1 MFPITAIES
10 VNDRYESFH
19 SFLIQILEMYAQEQN
34 GECDRA
40 RKSVLDILLIAM
52 QEVTEE
58 FSDRETDNLVFE
70 SSSKC
75 SKVMYRC
82 IVNEIS
88 NSTFKICR
96 MANPPFPKK
105 R

>member
-1 MFPITAIES
+1 MK
-10 VNDRYESFH
+10 
-19 SFLIQILEMYAQEQN
+19 
-34 GECDRA
+34 CDRA

-75 SKVMYRC
+75 SKAMYRC

-88 NSTFKICR
+88 NSTFKHLP
-96 MANPPFPKK
+96 NGKPPLPRKDK
-105 R
+105 LWASS